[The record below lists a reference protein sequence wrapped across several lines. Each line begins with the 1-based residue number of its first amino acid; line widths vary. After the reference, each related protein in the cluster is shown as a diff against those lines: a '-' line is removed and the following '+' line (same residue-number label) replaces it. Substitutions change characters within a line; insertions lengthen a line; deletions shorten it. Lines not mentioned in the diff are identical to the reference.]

1 MKIAIMQPT
10 FLPWLGYFS
19 LIKSVDKFVFL
30 DDVQFDRRSWQ
41 QRNYILNNNKPLL
54 LTVPVI
60 KKGKMAQPINCVAI
74 DNSSSFKRNIWR
86 AFRHAYLSTFQK
98 TAFEL
103 LKLTYEEDITLLS
116 DFNISLISNI
126 INYLDIKTE
135 IICSSSLGL
144 GGEKTDRLINICV
157 ALGCTKYVSV
167 KGSSAYLEH
176 EQFQENNIELNYF
189 RFISS
194 QNIKLTNSLNLS
206 TMHYINEHNLDFF
219 SSLDE
224 FEHVAQLA
232 ELA

>member
-1 MKIAIMQPT
+1 M
-10 FLPWLGYFS
+10 
-19 LIKSVDKFVFL
+19 
-30 DDVQFDRRSWQ
+30 
-41 QRNYILNNNKPLL
+41 
-54 LTVPVI
+54 
-60 KKGKMAQPINCVAI
+60 
-74 DNSSSFKRNIWR
+74 
-86 AFRHAYLSTFQK
+86 
-98 TAFEL
+98 
-103 LKLTYEEDITLLS
+103 
-116 DFNISLISNI
+116 
-126 INYLDIKTE
+126 
-135 IICSSSLGL
+135 
-144 GGEKTDRLINICV
+144 
-157 ALGCTKYVSV
+157 